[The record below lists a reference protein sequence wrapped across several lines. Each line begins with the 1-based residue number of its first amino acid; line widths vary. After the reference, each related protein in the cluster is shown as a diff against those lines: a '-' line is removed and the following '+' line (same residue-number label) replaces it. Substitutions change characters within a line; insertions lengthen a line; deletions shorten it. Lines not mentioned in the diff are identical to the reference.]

1 MTHPKRRDV
10 SYMLLDDLK
19 DCLMSTRATISERGA
34 MTLIADKLLQQGSEE
49 ILYIYNNIYCNG
61 DYEGVVNAFM
71 E

>member
-19 DCLMSTRATISERGA
+19 ECLMSMRTTLSERGA
-34 MTLIADKLLQQGSEE
+34 MTLIADKLLQDGSGE
-49 ILYIYNNIYCNG
+49 ILSIYNNIYCNG